1 MERTKKWPS
10 RKTLRLNYHWRNE
23 KQKYQIPFNFYIIVT
38 LTPHSSLKSVWFL
51 RGAQTAA
58 EGYDLVTNWVKAMVL
73 ADLSR
78 AWCSTMGNEIW
89 LYLHAI
95 NFGASRL
102 RQTANA
108 SLYHVTKF
116 PLYLSIT
123 VHYFNT
129 WISSYTQFF
138 IHKNCFQPFF
148 ICSFSILRNSP
159 LEAEVCRL
167 PYTWCLNSLKLSV
180 RPYVRTYVCS
190 LADVK
195 CHSPRYKLSPRQSV

>member
-1 MERTKKWPS
+1 MRYNWFKQLTVEWTKKWPS
-10 RKTLRLNYHWRNE
+10 RKTLRLNHHWRNE
-23 KQKYQIPFNFYIIVT
+23 KQKHQIPFNFFIIFT

-78 AWCSTMGNEIW
+78 AWCNTKGNEIW

-108 SLYHVTKF
+108 SLYHVTKI

-138 IHKNCFQPFF
+138 IHKNCFELFLSAHF
-148 ICSFSILRNSP
+148 LFWEILH
-159 LEAEVCRL
+159 
-167 PYTWCLNSLKLSV
+167 LKLKFA
-180 RPYVRTYVCS
+180 VC
-190 LADVK
+190 LIRDA
-195 CHSPRYKLSPRQSV
+195 